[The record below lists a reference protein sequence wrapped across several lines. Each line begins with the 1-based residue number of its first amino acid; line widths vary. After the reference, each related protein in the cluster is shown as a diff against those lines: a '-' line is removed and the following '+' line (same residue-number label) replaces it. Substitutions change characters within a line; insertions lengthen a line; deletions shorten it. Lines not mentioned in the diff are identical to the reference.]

1 MGRFLARTGVQN
13 HERELRSASRRDY
26 VFGLLAVAAATL
38 LRWLLDPIL
47 GNSVPLVTLFGAIA
61 VTSWIAGSWPAVLV
75 AGLGYA
81 LCDYFFIAPRG
92 GFTLFGKVGLVGFLT
107 YSLTCLI
114 IVMTGHAAR
123 AARRR
128 ALHEIAERRQA
139 EQALR
144 DSEQTHRLL
153 STIGTLATRAQ
164 PHDEP
169 GMEDLNRSILEAVA
183 AEMGVPRCGWTR
195 IDHDAGVFVI
205 EQDAH
210 GALPSLRG
218 TYPIPVVD
226 DWAVANGRSNRP
238 SVVAD
243 AAVHPNT
250 RAAYETRFL
259 GFGIRAFITVPVHR
273 EGRWVANFWV
283 TSDQVRDWTPGEIT
297 LMSVVAERVRLVL
310 EQARVTAELRES
322 EHRLRAAAEAM
333 QEADRRK
340 DEFLAI
346 LSHELRNPLAPVRN
360 AAHFLMMKEL
370 PDPELRRPIEM
381 IHRQV
386 AQMAR
391 LIDDLLDVSR
401 ITRGQLELRLERF
414 DFCEAAQA
422 AVDACQDEVDARGHS
437 LFATLPER
445 RVELVA
451 DRYRLIQ
458 VFSNL
463 IVNAAKYSPA
473 GGRIDFTAFVT
484 GEMLE
489 VRVEDQGIGI
499 QPAQLDEIFELFV
512 QVDRSFEQHGGLGIG
527 LTLARQLVELHGGAI
542 EARSEGIGHGSTFIV
557 RLPVATP
564 SALPAESCD
573 EPTDDGSALRILVAD
588 DNRDATE
595 SLAMLLRSA
604 GHVVREALDGETA
617 LREAAVFLPSVAF
630 LDIGMP
636 KVSGYDVARTLRAQ
650 PWGRTIHLIALTGW
664 GQDED
669 RRRSAEA
676 GFDTHVVKPVAHEEL
691 KKLLRAVGAR
701 FTPDDSLT
709 PRSGA

>member
-1 MGRFLARTGVQN
+1 MGRSQRDPGVQN
-13 HERELRSASRRDY
+13 PERELRSASRRDF
-26 VFGLLAVAAATL
+26 VFALLAVAAATL
-38 LRWLLDPIL
+38 LRWLLDPVL
-47 GNSVPLVTLFGAIA
+47 GNTVPLVTLFGAIV
-61 VTSWIAGSWPAVLV
+61 VTSWIAGSWPAVL
-75 AGLGYA
+75 AAALGYIV
-81 LCDYFFIAPRG
+81 CDFLFMAPHG
-92 GFTLFGKVGLVGFLT
+92 TFSLFGKVGLVGFLA
-107 YSLTCLI
+107 YALTSLI
-114 IVMTGHAAR
+114 IIMTGHAAR
-123 AARRR
+123 VARRR
-128 ALHEIAERRQA
+128 ALHEIAERRHV

-153 STIGTLATRAQ
+153 STIGILATRAQ

-169 GMEDLNRSILEAVA
+169 GVEELTRSILEAVA
-183 AEMGVPRCGWTR
+183 AELGVPRCGWTR
-195 IDHDAGVFVI
+195 IDLDAGEFVI

-218 TYPIPVVD
+218 TYPIPARD
-226 DWAVANGRSNRP
+226 DWAVANGRSNHP

-259 GFGIRAFITVPVHR
+259 PFGVRSFIIVPVHR

-297 LMSVVAERVRLVL
+297 LITVVAERVRLVI

-322 EHRLRAAAEAM
+322 EQRLRAAAEAM
-333 QEADRRK
+333 LEADRRK

-360 AAHFLMMKEL
+360 AAHYLMMRDL
-370 PDPELRRPIEM
+370 PDPDLRRPIEM

-401 ITRGQLELRLERF
+401 ITRGQLELRLDRF

-451 DRYRLIQ
+451 DRHRLIQ

-473 GGRIDFTAFVT
+473 GGRIDFTAFVS
-484 GEMLE
+484 GETLE

-512 QVDRSFEQHGGLGIG
+512 QVDRSFEKHGGLGIG

-557 RLPVATP
+557 RLPVA
-564 SALPAESCD
+564 APAPAPAAGCD
-573 EPTDDGSALRILVAD
+573 EPVDNGSSLRILVAD

-617 LREAAVFLPSVAF
+617 LREAAVFLPNVAF

-691 KKLLRAVGAR
+691 KKLLRVVGAR

-709 PRSGA
+709 PRAGA

>member
-1 MGRFLARTGVQN
+1 MHN
-13 HERELRSASRRDY
+13 PERELRSAGRRDY
-26 VFGLLAVAAATL
+26 VFALLAVAAAAL
-38 LRWLLDPIL
+38 LRWLLDPVL
-47 GNSVPLVTLFGAIA
+47 GNTVPLVTLFGAIA
-61 VTSWIAGSWPAVLV
+61 VTSWIAGSWPAVV
-75 AGLGYA
+75 TAVLGYLA
-81 LCDYFFIAPRG
+81 CDFLFMVPRG
-92 GFTLFGKVGLVGFLT
+92 QFSFTDPTGLIGFLSYAVT
-107 YSLTCLI
+107 SMI
-114 IVMTGHAAR
+114 IIMTGRAAR

-139 EQALR
+139 ELALR

-153 STIGTLATRAQ
+153 STIGILATRAQ

-169 GMEDLNRSILEAVA
+169 GVEELTRSILEAVA
-183 AEMGVPRCGWTR
+183 AEIVVPRCGWTR
-195 IDHDAGVFVI
+195 IDLDAGTFVI

-210 GALPSLRG
+210 GSLPSLRG
-218 TYPIPVVD
+218 TYPMPDD
-226 DWAVANGRSNRP
+226 DWAVANGRANRP

-243 AAVHPNT
+243 ATVHPHT
-250 RAAYETRFL
+250 SAAYETRYQA
-259 GFGIRAFITVPVHR
+259 FGVRSFITVPVHR

-283 TSDQVRDWTPGEIT
+283 TSDQPRDWTPGEVTLIT
-297 LMSVVAERVRLVL
+297 VVAERVRLVI

-360 AAHFLMMKEL
+360 AAHFLLMKEL

-437 LFATLPER
+437 LFASLPER
-445 RVELVA
+445 RVELIA
-451 DRYRLIQ
+451 DRHRLIQ

-484 GEMLE
+484 GETIE
-489 VRVEDQGIGI
+489 VRVQDQGIGI

-512 QVDRSFEQHGGLGIG
+512 QVDRSFEKHGGLGIG
-527 LTLARQLVELHGGAI
+527 LTLARQLVELHNGTI

-557 RLPVATP
+557 RLPVAAP
-564 SALPAESCD
+564 SPVPAATCV
-573 EPTDDGSALRILVAD
+573 EPADTGGSLRILVAD
-588 DNRDATE
+588 DNRDAAE
-595 SLAMLLRSA
+595 SLAMLLRSS

-617 LREAAVFLPSVAF
+617 LREAAVFLPTVAF

-701 FTPDDSLT
+701 FTPDESLT
-709 PRSGA
+709 PRGGA

>member
-1 MGRFLARTGVQN
+1 MDGAQTVARSGVHN
-13 HERELRSASRRDY
+13 PERELRSASRRDY
-26 VFGLLAVAAATL
+26 VFALLATAAAVL
-38 LRWLLDPIL
+38 LRWLLDPVL
-47 GNSVPLVTLFGAIA
+47 GERVPLITLFGAIA
-61 VTSWIAGSWPAVLV
+61 ITSWIAGSWPAVMAAL
-75 AGLGYA
+75 LGYA
-81 LCDYFFIAPRG
+81 ACDWLFMAPRG
-92 GFTLFGKVGLVGFLT
+92 APTVTSPGGVVTFLAYGLT
-107 YSLTCLI
+107 SLI
-114 IVMTGHAAR
+114 IILTGRSAR

-128 ALHEIAERRQA
+128 ALIEIAERRQA
-139 EQALR
+139 ELALR

-169 GMEDLNRSILEAVA
+169 GVEELTRSILEAVA
-183 AEMGVPRCGWTR
+183 AEIGVPRCGWTR
-195 IDHDAGVFVI
+195 VDHGAGVFVI

-210 GALPSLRG
+210 GPLPSLRG
-218 TYPIPVVD
+218 TYPMPVVD

-250 RAAYETRFL
+250 RDAYETRFL
-259 GFGIRAFITVPVHR
+259 AFGVRSFITVPVHR
-273 EGRWVANFWV
+273 EGRWMANFWV

-297 LMSVVAERVRLVL
+297 LMTVVAERVRLVL

-322 EHRLRAAAEAM
+322 EQRLRAAADAM

-360 AAHFLMMKEL
+360 AAHFLLMKEL

-414 DFCEAAQA
+414 DFREAAQA
-422 AVDACQDEVDARGHS
+422 AVDACQDEVYARGHS

-445 RVELVA
+445 RVELIA

-473 GGRIDFTAFVT
+473 GGRIDFCLLYTSDA
-484 GEMLE
+484 
-489 VRVEDQGIGI
+489 
-499 QPAQLDEIFELFV
+499 ADE
-512 QVDRSFEQHGGLGIG
+512 
-527 LTLARQLVELHGGAI
+527 
-542 EARSEGIGHGSTFIV
+542 
-557 RLPVATP
+557 
-564 SALPAESCD
+564 
-573 EPTDDGSALRILVAD
+573 
-588 DNRDATE
+588 
-595 SLAMLLRSA
+595 
-604 GHVVREALDGETA
+604 
-617 LREAAVFLPSVAF
+617 
-630 LDIGMP
+630 
-636 KVSGYDVARTLRAQ
+636 
-650 PWGRTIHLIALTGW
+650 
-664 GQDED
+664 
-669 RRRSAEA
+669 
-676 GFDTHVVKPVAHEEL
+676 
-691 KKLLRAVGAR
+691 
-701 FTPDDSLT
+701 
-709 PRSGA
+709 